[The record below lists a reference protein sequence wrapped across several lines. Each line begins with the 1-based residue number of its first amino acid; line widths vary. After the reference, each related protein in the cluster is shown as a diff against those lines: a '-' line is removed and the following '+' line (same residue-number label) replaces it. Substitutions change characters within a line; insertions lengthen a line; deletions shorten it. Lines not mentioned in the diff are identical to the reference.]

1 MAAQRNPVEGWN
13 QTLAWRKF
21 MYLLDP
27 RLALLV
33 PLVAIGSLA
42 CGTPAAKGSSS
53 ATASALTAPLP
64 SLGTAGSYTIL
75 AGTAVTCT
83 GTTIT
88 GNVGVAP
95 GTSITRTSCP
105 ITGTID
111 AANAVATAAQGDF
124 LVAYDQFAALPCDQV
139 LTTLDAQTLVP
150 GVYCFDA
157 AATST
162 GGVLTLDGP
171 ATGLWIFKVGTL
183 GTGALTGTNFSV
195 VMSGGASPP
204 CAGVYWWAAEGV
216 TMTDSPFAGTILAGA
231 AITLTGGTFNGDA
244 LAKAAVTVSGG
255 AVTGCAVG
263 SGGGGG
269 TPTCTDKSG
278 MTCKCKVKRDGHE
291 KDDHGIGSHGKKSGS
306 DEARSSRSDSHDNE
320 CAEDEDHDEHHDDHE
335 EDGP

>member
-1 MAAQRNPVEGWN
+1 
-13 QTLAWRKF
+13 
-21 MYLLDP
+21 MYLLNP
-27 RLALLV
+27 RLTILV
-33 PLVAIGSLA
+33 PLVAAVSLA
-42 CGTPAAKGSSS
+42 CGTATQSSPS
-53 ATASALTAPLP
+53 ATTPNTPTTGTLISPLP
-64 SLGTAGSYTIL
+64 SLGTAGNYALL

-95 GTSITRTSCP
+95 GTSITQTSCP

-124 LVAYDQFAALPCDQV
+124 FVAYDQFAALPCDQV

-162 GGVLTLDGP
+162 GGVLTLNGP
-171 ATGLWIFKVGTL
+171 ATGLWIFKIGTL

-195 VMSGGASPP
+195 VMSGGAPPP
-204 CAGVYWWAAEGV
+204 CSGLYWWAAEGV

-231 AITLTGGTFNGDA
+231 AITLTRGTFNGSA
-244 LAKAAVTVSGG
+244 LAKAAVTVTGD
-255 AVTGCAVG
+255 AVTSCGGG

-269 TPTCTDKSG
+269 TPTCTDKKG
-278 MTCKCKVKRDGHE
+278 MPCKCKVEKKGHE
-291 KDDHGIGSHGKKSGS
+291 KDDHETKSPGDQSGHDKAKSRGS
-306 DEARSSRSDSHDNE
+306 ESHDDQ
-320 CAEDEDHDEHHDDHE
+320 CADDEDKDHDDHK
-335 EDGP
+335 EDGR